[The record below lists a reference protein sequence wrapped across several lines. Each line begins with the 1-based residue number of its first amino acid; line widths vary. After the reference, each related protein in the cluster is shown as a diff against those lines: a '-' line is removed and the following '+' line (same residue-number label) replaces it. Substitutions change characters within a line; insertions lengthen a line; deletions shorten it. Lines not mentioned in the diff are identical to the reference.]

1 MNVCKY
7 VHRTVQNGEHFKV
20 NCSVFIL
27 NWLKNNCFKLL
38 WKHFSHQL
46 PGVRS
51 DNQPRRGGMVKLYHF
66 LMMERLMDYT
76 FFAFCD
82 WTTNYRWKP
91 EHAHRRLI
99 RLSGLD

>member
-38 WKHFSHQL
+38 WKHFSHL
-46 PGVRS
+46 ALGVITS
-51 DNQPRRGGMVKLYHF
+51 
-66 LMMERLMDYT
+66 
-76 FFAFCD
+76 
-82 WTTNYRWKP
+82 
-91 EHAHRRLI
+91 
-99 RLSGLD
+99 LSREGEEGAW